1 MMLKNTDNHGQR
13 APDSDAI
20 SQISCRRIGDLVAST
35 DLSNVQRKQD
45 GRQYFLVEQGGGI
58 AVVDDQEF
66 SLVPGSFLVIPPNA
80 LYRLIL
86 EPGTDGFNFIGPEL
100 FMRTRVAQALVTT
113 SASFWESYYRP
124 SVHQYITGAHNAGK
138 RGQLFA
144 EVAAAAQRLGLGC
157 DAAVMG
163 YIFVLIT
170 EDTIPDKIA
179 GQEPHSKPESS
190 DSQLL
195 HRFQLLLETHY
206 LKHYPI
212 EEYCRMLGVT
222 RIKLIEV
229 CKQVSKLTPLE
240 LIHNRLII
248 EAKRE
253 LLNTSKTINQIAL
266 DLGFADS
273 AYFSRFFKKQ
283 TGVSPIHFRCPG
295 ESKSKLPGPARTLGL
310 IAWWA
315 PCLAYES
322 QRWIYLV

>member
-13 APDSDAI
+13 TQDSDAI
-20 SQISCRRIGDLVAST
+20 SQISCRRIGDLLAAT
-35 DLSNVQRKQD
+35 DLSSIQRHQD
-45 GRQYFLVEQGGGI
+45 SRQYFLVEQGGGV

-80 LYRLIL
+80 LYRLML
-86 EPGTDGFNFIGPEL
+86 EPGTDGFSFVGPEL
-100 FMRTRVAQALVTT
+100 FMRTRVAQALFTT

-124 SVHQYITGAHNAGK
+124 SVHQDITGLNNAGK
-138 RGQLFA
+138 RRQLFA
-144 EVAAAAQRLGLGC
+144 EVAAAVQRLGLGC

-179 GQEPHSKPESS
+179 GEPHSKPESS
-190 DSQLL
+190 DSHLL
-195 HRFQLLLETHY
+195 YRFQLLLERHY

-212 EEYCRMLGVT
+212 EDYCRMLGVT

-240 LIHNRLII
+240 LIHSRLVM

-283 TGVSPIHFRCPG
+283 TGVSPIHFRHPE
-295 ESKSKLPGPARTLGL
+295 ESKGKLPGPARTLGL
-310 IAWWA
+310 IACWA
-315 PCLAYES
+315 PCLAYET
-322 QRWIYLV
+322 QQWIYLV